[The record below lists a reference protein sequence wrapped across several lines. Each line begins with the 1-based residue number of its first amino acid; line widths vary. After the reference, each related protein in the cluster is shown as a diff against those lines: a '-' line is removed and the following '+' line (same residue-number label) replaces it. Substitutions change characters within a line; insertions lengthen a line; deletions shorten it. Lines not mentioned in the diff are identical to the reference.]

1 MIKLTQEN
9 YYEDTSYLSNSRF
22 KRYQQGDAK
31 AFAIDSGQWIEERD
45 ETPLLLG
52 NYVHSYFETPEA
64 HLQFLAENGDKLL
77 AKTGKNKGNL
87 KSDFVIG
94 NKMIESLRIDDGF
107 SRLYH
112 GYPDD
117 DVRKEMIVTGFVEGV
132 PVKGKVD
139 SINLSRGYFVDLKT
153 MKSIYAEEWN
163 SELKMR
169 VPAAVNNILN
179 FGYHGQLALYRELL
193 KQMTGKDFRPLIVA
207 VSKEAVPD
215 KEILKIDE
223 EWLEEGLDK
232 IKSEIVEVWD
242 VIQGKQKPTKCGHC
256 DYCRSQKKLDV
267 VVSLNDLI
275 GGV

>member
-1 MIKLTQEN
+1 MELAELTEEN
-9 YYEDTSYLSNSRF
+9 YYEDKTWLSNSRM
-22 KRYQQGDAK
+22 KQYLTCEARAL
-31 AFAIDSGQWIEERD
+31 AIDEGLWEDKRD
-45 ETPLLLG
+45 KKALIFG
-52 NYVHSYFETPEA
+52 NYVHSRFENLEA
-64 HLQFLAENGDKLL
+64 HEKFKKENESVLFSSRKPYGLLKDFELAEEVINTLD
-77 AKTGKNKGNL
+77 
-87 KSDFVIG
+87 SDEGF
-94 NKMIESLRIDDGF
+94 KRLYDGF
-107 SRLYH
+107 S
-112 GYPDD
+112 DD

-163 SELKMR
+163 PELKMR

-223 EWLEEGLDK
+223 VWLEEGLDK

-256 DYCRSQKKLDV
+256 DYCRSLKKLDA

-275 GGV
+275 GGT